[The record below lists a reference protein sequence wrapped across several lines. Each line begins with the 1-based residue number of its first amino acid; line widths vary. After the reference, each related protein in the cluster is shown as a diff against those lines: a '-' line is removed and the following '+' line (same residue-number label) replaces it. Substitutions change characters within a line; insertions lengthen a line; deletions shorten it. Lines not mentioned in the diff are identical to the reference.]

1 MPLPRIEA
9 ITPVILPPTDQ
20 KEYPDLFIS
29 HLKIIRLSGTL
40 MKLNIDLSPYNWEL
54 AEFGPGNGVNFSI
67 KDVFAEA
74 ARVPLFAQVM
84 GGIVQLSGLLLKE
97 KDLVSKIAAASE
109 ENKPALQTEL
119 DAVRTALGM

>member
-29 HLKIIRLSGTL
+29 YLRMIRLSGTE
-40 MKLNIDLSPYNWEL
+40 MKLDMQLSPYNWDTS
-54 AEFGPGNGVNFSI
+54 EFGPGNGVNFSI

-74 ARVPLFAQVM
+74 ARVPLLGHVM

-97 KDLVSKIAAASE
+97 KDLISKIALASE
-109 ENKPALQTEL
+109 EDKPALQTEL

>member
-20 KEYPDLFIS
+20 KEYPDLFIRKW
-29 HLKIIRLSGTL
+29 LMMRLSGTL
-40 MKLNIDLSPYNWEL
+40 MKLDIDLSPYNWDL

-109 ENKPALQTEL
+109 ENKPALQAEL